1 MENGITSIICI
12 VLALYFYGKWHNNCC
27 YAVSSNNVCLCK
39 CVCATVHLFLRA
51 CLWVRVYVCVCGG
64 EHTQV
69 CIGARFDCCLSQ
81 YWFSKE
87 GERCP
92 LSVTAECWPV
102 DQLDSSWVESVHKR
116 GRECHKH
123 SQPCSVVH
131 MYTARFV
138 QCALCWTQTPIVELL
153 RGQCC
158 DRIWHNISLKWP
170 SRYTRLYHV
179 RFRYFSPN

>member
-1 MENGITSIICI
+1 MENGTTT
-12 VLALYFYGKWHNNCC
+12 VVMPFRLTM
-27 YAVSSNNVCLCK
+27 
-39 CVCATVHLFLRA
+39 CVCVN
-51 CLWVRVYVCVCGG
+51 VYVQLCICFCVHVCECVCMCVCVWG

-102 DQLDSSWVESVHKR
+102 DQLESVHKR

-153 RGQCC
+153 WGQCC
-158 DRIWHNISLKWP
+158 DRIWHNISFKWP
-170 SRYTRLYHV
+170 SRTPGILGCTV
-179 RFRYFSPN
+179 PGSDRYFSPN

>member
-1 MENGITSIICI
+1 MENGTTT
-12 VLALYFYGKWHNNCC
+12 VVMPFRLTM
-27 YAVSSNNVCLCK
+27 
-39 CVCATVHLFLRA
+39 CVCVN
-51 CLWVRVYVCVCGG
+51 VYVQLCICFCVHVCECVCMCVCVGG

-153 RGQCC
+153 VGQCC
-158 DRIWHNISLKWP
+158 DRIWHNISFKWP
-170 SRYTRLYHV
+170 SRTPGILGCTV
-179 RFRYFSPN
+179 PGSDRYFSRN